1 MEITIAG
8 FGDKWMELQGTF
20 ITRPKSKTSKA
31 SSTSLP
37 ELSPNLLSDASPS
50 HSGTA
55 TPITPRVAPRAD
67 GAIVHCIS
75 VSTYVRSLV
84 LLFLQSLLRTRPDF
98 RMLTSVP
105 PSPSNAVLQART
117 SHHPSSRRSIVLWLR
132 KRLQLGSNG
141 RAVSLE
147 RREELIAEESSGVVE
162 GGMEAGGT

>member
-1 MEITIAG
+1 
-8 FGDKWMELQGTF
+8 MELQGTF

-75 VSTYVRSLV
+75 VSTYVRSVV
-84 LLFLQSLLRTRPDF
+84 LLFLRSLLRTRPDF
-98 RMLTSVP
+98 RRADLRSSLSIQRSASSSDV
-105 PSPSNAVLQART
+105 SPS
-117 SHHPSSRRSIVLWLR
+117 
-132 KRLQLGSNG
+132 LQLSLSRSVATEKTPTGLERKSSFSRKTG
-141 RAVSLE
+141 RAPR
-147 RREELIAEESSGVVE
+147 RRELGSG
-162 GGMEAGGT
+162 